1 MSRPAACALALLLA
15 LAGSAARP
23 ATGKATAA
31 AASALSGGH
40 QRAWP
45 ATDTLAVACT
55 CPWPASVMA
64 EVNATGRVS
73 VAHYNR
79 TVADEPGDGP
89 AIRWAMNNS
98 QCCNAVI
105 YFPPGSYKLH
115 STIQL
120 LGSVSFVGGGSR
132 ADQFQTG
139 PEGATIW
146 GPASGPAFLGVNVQ
160 KIRWENLVVIG
171 SDCGITLL
179 GVALIRFENVAIHAQ
194 MMGSGAD
201 LVNTS
206 AAGCNGCNV
215 VLGSNNTALLIENS
229 YWIWAEDSSFFF
241 YVSCHTTSPELRIS
255 QENPS

>member
-1 MSRPAACALALLLA
+1 
-15 LAGSAARP
+15 
-23 ATGKATAA
+23 
-31 AASALSGGH
+31 
-40 QRAWP
+40 
-45 ATDTLAVACT
+45 
-55 CPWPASVMA
+55 MA

-79 TVADEPGDGP
+79 TAADEPGDGP
-89 AIRWAMNNS
+89 AVRWAMNNS
-98 QCCNAVI
+98 HCCNAVV

-115 STIQL
+115 STIEL
-120 LGSVSFVGGGSR
+120 VSSVAFVGGGSR

-206 AAGCNGCNV
+206 VAGCNGCNV

-229 YWIWAEDSSFFF
+229 FWIWAEDSSFFF
-241 YVSCHTTSPELRIS
+241 YVSCRATSAILCSHLMR
-255 QENPS
+255 QV